1 MKKTLIFK
9 LLFCAFMFVII
20 SSQETFAKE
29 PWYLSFYAGQSNHKK
44 YIDYFKLQSAPE
56 DSYIFAIA
64 GGKSILRLHEKVT
77 IDAEGIIA
85 QHAGKQSNQEFGVA
99 LILRTRFNVS
109 DSINLGFAVGDG
121 LSYTSTIPKIE
132 TDNSED
138 TARLLNLL
146 LTEVTVGFNK
156 SKIDTFL
163 RIHHRSGIFGSV
175 SGVDKG
181 GSNFLAVGIR
191 YYFD

>member
-1 MKKTLIFK
+1 MKKSFCISVLILL
-9 LLFCAFMFVII
+9 LLFGLFPIQDI
-20 SSQETFAKE
+20 EAKE

-44 YIDYFKLQSAPE
+44 YIDYFKLSSAPE

-64 GGKSILRLHEKVT
+64 GGKSLLRLHKNIT

-85 QHAGKQSNQEFGVA
+85 QHAGKQSNQEFGIA
-99 LILRTRFNVS
+99 LILRTRFNIS
-109 DSINLGFAVGDG
+109 DDINLGFAVGDG
-121 LSYTSTIPKIE
+121 LSYSSTTPKIE

-181 GSNFLAVGIR
+181 GSNFLAIGVR
-191 YYFD
+191 YYFH

>member
-1 MKKTLIFK
+1 MKKSFYIK
-9 LLFCAFMFVII
+9 LLLLCLVFVFFLTQDI
-20 SSQETFAKE
+20 QAKE

-44 YIDYFKLQSAPE
+44 YIDYFKLNSAPE

-64 GGKSILRLHEKVT
+64 GGKSIFRLHENVT

-85 QHAGKQSNQEFGVA
+85 QHAGKQSNQEFGIA
-99 LILRTRFNVS
+99 LILRTRFNIS
-109 DSINLGFAVGDG
+109 DSLNLGFAVGDG

-156 SKIDTFL
+156 SRIDTFL

-181 GSNFLAVGIR
+181 GSNFLAIGIR
-191 YYFD
+191 YYFH